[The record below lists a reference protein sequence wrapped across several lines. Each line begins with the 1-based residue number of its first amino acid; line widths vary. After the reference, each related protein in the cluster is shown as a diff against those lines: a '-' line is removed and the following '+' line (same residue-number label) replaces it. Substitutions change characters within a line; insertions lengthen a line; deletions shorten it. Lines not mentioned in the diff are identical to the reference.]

1 MKVGTSELY
10 TLSRQTIKLNSY
22 LWYKFAIM
30 KKQLL
35 FIPLL
40 FLVLLSF
47 SQEKI
52 AYANLEF
59 ILLNM
64 PEAQLMN
71 KEIDNY
77 QAALEE
83 QIAAKRDYYQS
94 MLEDFVKKQQEGY
107 AESLLNSQREQI
119 ISLEQEIQA
128 DIANAD
134 AKINALSN
142 QRLEPIT
149 QKIIEAV
156 NRVYKEG
163 GYTYIFNSADGTGN
177 SIVIK
182 GPEGANLTY
191 RILEELGVKM
201 DEEKD

>member
-1 MKVGTSELY
+1 
-10 TLSRQTIKLNSY
+10 
-22 LWYKFAIM
+22 M